1 MILKDYV
8 GRVVKLIGEAPEV
21 LHTVV
26 GYNNIKGYLII
37 THEDGWT
44 PIDSVFGDQ
53 ILIKCST
60 YKYATKEDVIIW
72 M

>member
-37 THEDGWT
+37 THEDGWALEESE
-44 PIDSVFGDQ
+44 PGDQ
-53 ILIKCST
+53 IVIECLT
-60 YKYATKEDVIIW
+60 YMYVTKEDVIIW